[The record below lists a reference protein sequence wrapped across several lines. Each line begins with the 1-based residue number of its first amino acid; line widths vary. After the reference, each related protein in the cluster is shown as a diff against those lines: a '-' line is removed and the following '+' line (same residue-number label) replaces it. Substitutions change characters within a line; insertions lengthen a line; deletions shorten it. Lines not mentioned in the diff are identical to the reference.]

1 MIDLELF
8 RKNPQIFESEI
19 NNRGLKINTSIGL
32 ELDKVKRDLIFKID
46 RLRSEKN
53 LASKIISGLK
63 EEEKNKKIDQM
74 KKINDDLKKMEAE
87 LAEVED
93 KFIIHFSTYPNLSHS
108 TTPVGKEESGNVV
121 QSYYG
126 KKPEFD
132 FKPKSHVDLG
142 VNLDILDEKRAAK
155 ISGSRFVF
163 LKNEAV
169 LLEFAL
175 IQYVLGILTR
185 KGFTPLLP
193 PLLVKETAMYGTG
206 FFPVEKTQYY
216 KTELD
221 DLFLIG
227 TSEVPLCAY
236 HSDEFLD
243 ADMLPLKYTAFSTCF
258 RREAGTYG
266 KDLGGLFRV
275 HQFDKVEM
283 FIFAHPEKSWEEYEK
298 LRGILEEIM
307 QELKLHYRIVN
318 MCTGDIGA
326 PNAKK
331 YDLEAW
337 LPGQRRYREL
347 ASCSHDTDFQ
357 ARRLNIKYRDGKKKE
372 LVHTMNSTAC
382 AVGRTLI
389 AIYENY
395 QDGDGN
401 IKVPEV
407 LQPYMGGIEIISRK
421 KWDK

>member
-19 NNRGLKINTSIGL
+19 KKRGLKINTSIGL
-32 ELDKVKRDLIFKID
+32 KLDKVKRDLIFKID

-53 LASKIISGLK
+53 LASKIISELK

-87 LAEVED
+87 LVEVED

-108 TTPVGKEESGNVV
+108 TTPVGKDESGSVV

-126 KKPEFD
+126 KKPGFD
-132 FKPKSHVDLG
+132 FKPKSHVELG

-175 IQYVLGILTR
+175 IQYVLGILTH

-243 ADMLPLKYTAFSTCF
+243 ADMLPLKYTAFSTVF

-266 KDLGGLFRV
+266 KDLGGMFRV

-307 QELKLHYRIVN
+307 QGFKFHYRIVN

-337 LPGQRRYREL
+337 LPEQKRYREL

>member
-108 TTPVGKEESGNVV
+108 TTPVGKDESGNVV

-307 QELKLHYRIVN
+307 QGFKFHYRIVN

-337 LPGQRRYREL
+337 LPGQKRYREL

>member
-8 RKNPQIFESEI
+8 RENPKIFETEI
-19 NNRGLKINTSIGL
+19 KNRGLKIDTNRGL
-32 ELDKVKRDLIFKID
+32 KLDTKRRNLIVKVDK
-46 RLRSEKN
+46 LRSEKN
-53 LASKIISGLK
+53 MASKIIPSLK
-63 EEEKNKKIDQM
+63 ENERSEKINQM
-74 KKINDDLKKMEAE
+74 KKINNDLEELEKKLAKAE
-87 LAEVED
+87 EE
-93 KFIIHFSTYPNLSHS
+93 FIVHFSKYPNLSHS
-108 TTPVGKEESGNVV
+108 TTPVGKDESGNTVK
-121 QSYYG
+121 SYYG
-126 KKPEFD
+126 NKPEFD
-132 FKPKSHVDLG
+132 FKPKNHIELG
-142 VNLDILDEKRAAK
+142 INLDILDESRASK

-169 LLEFAL
+169 LLELAL
-175 IQYVLGILTR
+175 IQYVLNILIK
-185 KGFTPLLP
+185 KGFIPLLP
-193 PLLVKETAMYGTG
+193 PFLVKEKAMYGTG

-236 HSDEFLD
+236 HSEEFLD
-243 ADMLPLKYTAFSTCF
+243 VSVLPLKYAAFSTCF

-266 KDLGGLFRV
+266 KDLGGMFRV

-283 FIFAHPEKSWEEYEK
+283 FIFTHPEKSWEEYER
-298 LRGILEEIM
+298 LRSTLEEII
-307 QELKLHYRIVN
+307 QGLGFHYRIVN
-318 MCTGDIGA
+318 MCTGDIGT

-337 LPGQRRYREL
+337 LPGQDKYREL

-395 QDGDGN
+395 QDGEGS
-401 IKVPEV
+401 IKIPEV
-407 LQPYMGGIEIISRK
+407 LLPYMNGMNIISAK
-421 KWDK
+421 KDK

>member
-19 NNRGLKINTSIGL
+19 KKRGLKINTSIGL
-32 ELDKVKRDLIFKID
+32 KLDKVKRDLIFKID

-63 EEEKNKKIDQM
+63 GEEKNKKIDQM

-108 TTPVGKEESGNVV
+108 TTPVGKDESGNVV

-175 IQYVLGILTR
+175 VQYVLGILIH
-185 KGFTPLLP
+185 KGFTLLLP
-193 PLLVKETAMYGTG
+193 PLLVKEAAMYGTG

-227 TSEVPLCAY
+227 TSEVPICAY

-283 FIFAHPEKSWEEYEK
+283 FIFAHPEESWEEYEK
-298 LRGILEEIM
+298 LRGTLEEIM
-307 QELKLHYRIVN
+307 QGLKLHYRIVN
-318 MCTGDIGA
+318 MCTADIGA

-337 LPGQRRYREL
+337 LPRQKRYREL

-407 LQPYMGGIEIISRK
+407 LQHYMSGIEIISRK
-421 KWDK
+421 KR

>member
-19 NNRGLKINTSIGL
+19 KKRGLKINTSIGL

-63 EEEKNKKIDQM
+63 GEEKNKKVDQV

-108 TTPVGKEESGNVV
+108 TTPVGKDESGNVV

-175 IQYVLGILTR
+175 VQYVLDILIR
-185 KGFTPLLP
+185 KGFTPLSP
-193 PLLVKETAMYGTG
+193 PLLVKEAAMYGTG

-227 TSEVPLCAY
+227 TSEVPICAY

-298 LRGILEEIM
+298 LRGTLEEIM
-307 QELKLHYRIVN
+307 QGLKLHYRIVN
-318 MCTGDIGA
+318 MCTADIGA

-337 LPGQRRYREL
+337 LPGQKRYREL

-407 LQPYMGGIEIISRK
+407 LQSYMSGIEIISRK
-421 KWDK
+421 KKDK

>member
-108 TTPVGKEESGNVV
+108 TTPVGKDESGNVV

-307 QELKLHYRIVN
+307 QGFKFHYRIVN

-337 LPGQRRYREL
+337 LPEQKRYREL

>member
-1 MIDLELF
+1 MLMIDLELF

-19 NNRGLKINTSIGL
+19 NKRGLKIDIATGI
-32 ELDKVKRDLIFKID
+32 ELDRKKRDLTFKVD
-46 RLRSEKN
+46 RLRFEKN
-53 LASKIISGLK
+53 LASKIIPGLK
-63 EEEKNKKIDQM
+63 GEERNKKINRM
-74 KKINDDLKKMEAE
+74 KRINEDLKKMEVK
-87 LAEVED
+87 LADVED
-93 KFIIHFSTYPNLSHS
+93 KFLIHFSTYPNLSHS
-108 TTPVGKEESGNVV
+108 TTPIGKDESGNVV
-121 QSYYG
+121 ESYYG

-132 FKPKSHVDLG
+132 FKPKNHIDLG
-142 VNLDILDEKRAAK
+142 VNLDIFDEKRAAK

-175 IQYVLGILTR
+175 VQYVLSILTH
-185 KGFTPLLP
+185 KGFTLLMP
-193 PLLVKETAMYGTG
+193 PLLVKEAAMYGTG

-227 TSEVPLCAY
+227 TSEVPICAY
-236 HSDEFLD
+236 HSNEFLD
-243 ADMLPLKYTAFSTCF
+243 AGVLPLKYTAFSTCF

-283 FIFAHPEKSWEEYEK
+283 FVFAHPEKSWEEYERLK
-298 LRGILEEIM
+298 EILEEIM
-307 QELKLHYRIVN
+307 RGLELHYRIVN

-337 LPGQRRYREL
+337 LPGQERYREL

-395 QDGDGN
+395 QDSDGN
-401 IKVPEV
+401 IRVPEA
-407 LQPYMGGIEIISRK
+407 LLPYMGGIKVISRK
-421 KWDK
+421 K